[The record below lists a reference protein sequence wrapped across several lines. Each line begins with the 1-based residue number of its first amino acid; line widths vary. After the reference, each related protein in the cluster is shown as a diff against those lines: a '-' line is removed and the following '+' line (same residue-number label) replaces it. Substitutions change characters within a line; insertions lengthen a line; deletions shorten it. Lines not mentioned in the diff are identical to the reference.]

1 MINPIHKIKNE
12 LHEYKRIFA
21 ISNKPSTEEF
31 LSIAKVCAIG
41 MGIIGLIGFLIQIIG
56 IFL

>member
-1 MINPIHKIKNE
+1 MINPIPKIKNE
-12 LHEYKRIFA
+12 LHEYKRILT
-21 ISNKPSTEEF
+21 ISNKPTTEEF

-41 MGIIGLIGFLIQIIG
+41 MGLIGLMGFVIQIIG